1 MQSQQIPK
9 VEVLKKI
16 LLNPIIVLISS
27 IAVFT
32 ISQFV
37 GVFIATKLFNGT
49 GNANLLLTTYAVFS
63 SVSLLL
69 FLFITKKILNFEW
82 SALGVKWSGWK
93 GVFATVPA
101 LFSYFVISL
110 GLTYIATKIIPGFK
124 LEQAQD
130 VGFKDIKQSSEL
142 VMSFLALVVFT
153 PIMEEL
159 VFRGMLF
166 KGLNKRLP
174 FWISA
179 IAASLVFATLHG
191 QWNVAVDTFALSL
204 ILCYL
209 VKSYDSIL
217 PTIFLHAIKNSIA
230 FSLLF
235 IFK

>member
-1 MQSQQIPK
+1 MQSQQISK
-9 VEVLKKI
+9 AEVLKKI

-32 ISQFV
+32 ISQLA
-37 GVFIATKLFNGT
+37 GVFIAAKLFNGA
-49 GNANLLLTTYAVFS
+49 GNANLLMSVYVVFS
-63 SVSLLL
+63 SASLLL
-69 FLFITKKILNFEW
+69 LIFLTKKILKFKW
-82 SALGVKWSGWK
+82 SALGVRWPGWK
-93 GVFATVPA
+93 GIFTAIPA
-101 LFSYFVISL
+101 LFSYFAISL
-110 GLTYIATKIIPGFK
+110 TLTYVATKVIPGFK

-142 VMSFLALVVFT
+142 IMAFLALVVFT

-166 KGLNKRLP
+166 KGLSKRFP

-179 IAASLVFATLHG
+179 VVASLVFATLHG

-209 VKSYDSIL
+209 VKRYDSIL

-230 FSLLF
+230 FILLF
-235 IFK
+235 VIK